1 MSSLLLL
8 NRVGTTIFKGVQIE
22 SFVTQMI
29 LNGIN
34 FGCTFLG
41 LYIVEHF
48 GRRKSLIWGSAW
60 MFVCFLV
67 FASVGHFALN
77 RDQPDQTPSAS
88 IAMICFACFFIFGY
102 AISKLTCLKT

>member
-1 MSSLLLL
+1 
-8 NRVGTTIFKGVQIE
+8 
-22 SFVTQMI
+22 MI

-41 LYIVEHF
+41 LYIVEHY
-48 GRRKSLIWGSAW
+48 GRRKSLMAGAAW

-77 RDQPDQTPSAS
+77 RDAPDQTPSAS

-102 AISKLTCLKT
+102 AISKFHLHEELETFKS